1 MNKLKVGDW
10 VVPKNYEDINLVQR
24 IEEIEHT
31 PLLADNQRIV
41 CAIHKDT
48 KTLIDCRVAF
58 MDFEKKELEH
68 YLISCGFPKDE
79 LIFKELL
86 VNCNEQTN

>member
-31 PLLADNQRIV
+31 PFGVHR
-41 CAIHKDT
+41 
-48 KTLIDCRVAF
+48 
-58 MDFEKKELEH
+58 
-68 YLISCGFPKDE
+68 
-79 LIFKELL
+79 
-86 VNCNEQTN
+86 